1 MLSYIAVPDTAVPTT
16 WPLTV
21 RTVGAAALVDPHT
34 KASRDFSSGDLW
46 FLFPSPVAG
55 TLLPFVFALLMEM
68 EIVKWKFRN
77 PHVNTRDLAER
88 ELTFCGERV
97 VISQQ

>member
-1 MLSYIAVPDTAVPTT
+1 MLSYIAVPDSAVPTT

-46 FLFPSPVAG
+46 FLFPSPVEPAG
-55 TLLPFVFALLMEM
+55 ASTSVVALRLC
-68 EIVKWKFRN
+68 
-77 PHVNTRDLAER
+77 TAD
-88 ELTFCGERV
+88 
-97 VISQQ
+97 

>member
-55 TLLPFVFALLMEM
+55 TSVALRLCTADGDGDCEM
-68 EIVKWKFRN
+68 EIQEPACKHAR
-77 PHVNTRDLAER
+77 P
-88 ELTFCGERV
+88 C
-97 VISQQ
+97 